1 VLTAT
6 TTYSLSCTG
15 PGGPSNVAT
24 ASVTITSGTVT
35 VSPAVVGLTVTQIQQ
50 FTASVASTW
59 KVDGVA
65 GGNASVGLINSTGLY
80 TAGTAPGTHTIL
92 ATSGGNSG
100 TATVGVTDLPGMY
113 TYHNDLSRDGANIKE
128 YALTTSNVKTATF
141 GKLASCTVDGA
152 IYGQPLWVANL
163 MVGGTRHNVVIVA
176 TQHDSL
182 YAFDADANSCAL
194 LWHTNLIDAAHGGAA
209 GETSVPNGLVNSGDV
224 SPEIGV
230 TSTPV
235 IDPST
240 SILYVLS
247 KSVDSTQANYYQ
259 RLHAIDLATGNEKTL
274 SPVLIVASVPGAAAG
289 GTTVSFSA
297 RMEGQRA
304 GLALVNGTVY
314 VAWASHGDTTPFF
327 GWMMGYRYSAAAGFA
342 APVIFNAAPHTGKA
356 GIWMTG
362 NAPAADLNNN
372 LYVVTGNGNF
382 DVPNGDYGDSLL
394 QLTAN
399 LTVLHYYTPS
409 DQASDNSI
417 DFDFG
422 SGGAALLADLP
433 STSPVTHLLICGGKS
448 GDVYVLNRDNLGGYD
463 VNTTLAVQKFYSGS
477 SIFSSGAFW
486 NNNFYIGV
494 IDKVMSAY
502 KLNVS
507 TSQFNPTASSTSP
520 SATLFHEGGGTPSV
534 SAAGTLNG
542 IVWALDNSNYCTSG
556 HPVCGPTVLHAY
568 DATDLAT
575 ELWNSAASVTDKA
588 GNAIKFTVPT
598 VANGKVYVGTRGNNT
613 GGVFGST
620 TVSGE
625 LDIYG
630 LKP

>member
-1 VLTAT
+1 VDTKV
-6 TTYSLSCTG
+6 
-15 PGGPSNVAT
+15 GGDSAV
-24 ASVTITSGTVT
+24 GTVD
-35 VSPAVVGLTVTQIQQ
+35 A
-50 FTASVASTW
+50 
-59 KVDGVA
+59 
-65 GGNASVGLINSTGLY
+65 NGLY
-80 TAGTAPGTHTIL
+80 VPGSAPGLHTIL
-92 ATSGGNSG
+92 AASGGNSG
-100 TATVGVTDLPGMY
+100 TATVGVTDLAGTY
-113 TYHNDLSRDGANIKE
+113 TYHNDLFRDGANIKE
-128 YALTTSNVKTATF
+128 YALTMSNVKTATF
-141 GKLASCTVDGA
+141 GKLASCAVDGA

-163 MVGGTRHNVVIVA
+163 TVGGTRHNVVFVA

-182 YAFDADANSCAL
+182 YAFDADASSCAL

-274 SPVLIVASVPGAAAG
+274 SPALIVASVPGAAAG
-289 GTTVSFSA
+289 GTTVSFNA

-314 VAWASHGDTTPFF
+314 VAWASHGDTTPFY
-327 GWMMGYRYSAAAGFA
+327 GWMMGYQYNPTTGLAQTAK
-342 APVIFNAAPHTGKA
+342 FNAATNTGKA

-362 NAPAADLNNN
+362 NAPAADSNNN
-372 LYVVTGNGNF
+372 IYVVTGNGLF
-382 DVPNGDYGDSLL
+382 DVPHGDYGDSLL
-394 QLTAN
+394 QLN
-399 LTVLHYYTPS
+399 GGLSVLSYYTPS
-409 DQASDNSI
+409 DQVNDNLI
-417 DFDFG
+417 DYDFG

-433 STSPVTHLLICGGKS
+433 LSRFPHVLICGGKS
-448 GDVYVLNRDNLGGYD
+448 GNLYVLNRDNLGGAD
-463 VNTTLAVQKFYSGS
+463 NTSDTLAVQKFYSGS

-486 NNNFYIGV
+486 NNTLYIGV

-502 KLNVS
+502 KLDVATS
-507 TSQFNPTASSTSP
+507 LLTTTPTSTTSQAG
-520 SATLFHEGGGTPSV
+520 ALFHEGGGTPSV

-542 IVWALDNSNYCTSG
+542 IVWALDNSNYCTNPNPG
-556 HPVCGPTVLHAY
+556 CGPTVLHAY
-568 DATDLAT
+568 DATNLAT

-588 GNAIKFTVPT
+588 GNAIKFAVPT

-613 GGVFGST
+613 GGAFGST